1 MFRALFVALLT
12 CLALPAFATASK
24 AQTEQQLEAARK
36 EVQELKKLL
45 EQLQREKSQVQ
56 QQLRQTETE
65 AGDLEK
71 QIRVLRR
78 ETSET
83 QHQLDDLERQKK
95 KIDEA
100 RRQQQR
106 LISQH
111 ARAVY
116 QSGGSE
122 PLKLL
127 LNQQDPASLSR
138 TLTHYQYLNRAR
150 LEQLADYARSREQL
164 TAVEREQVA
173 RRDTLARQQQAL
185 SERQA
190 RLTEVRK
197 ERQEVLARL
206 NRDSSDRST
215 RLQER
220 QREQAELQ
228 QVLKTI
234 EETLARQARER
245 EAEAARQRR
254 LAEQR
259 RQVPEDEA
267 PWLSN
272 AAMRYYGGPF
282 AEAQGKLPWPVE
294 GRLIARFGAPRG
306 EDSRTTWD
314 GVLIGAK
321 AGQPVRAVH
330 GGKVV
335 FAEWLRG
342 AGLLLILDHGGG
354 YLSLYGHN
362 QSLLKAVGDVVSAGD
377 TIATVG
383 SSGGQNVPALYFA
396 IRQQGRPSDPAQ
408 WCRAQG

>member
-1 MFRALFVALLT
+1 MFRALFLALLT
-12 CLALPAFATASK
+12 CLAPPAGADSK
-24 AQTEQQLEAARK
+24 VQTEQQLEAARK
-36 EVQELKKLL
+36 EVLELKKML

-65 AGDLEK
+65 AGALEK
-71 QIRVLRR
+71 QIRDLRR
-78 ETSET
+78 EAGDN
-83 QHQLDDLERQKK
+83 QKQLDDLERQKK
-95 KIDEA
+95 KIDES
-100 RRQQQR
+100 RREQQR
-106 LISQH
+106 LIGQQ
-111 ARAVY
+111 ARSLY
-116 QSGGSE
+116 QSGGAE

-127 LNQQDPASLSR
+127 LNQQDPATFSR
-138 TLTHYQYLNRAR
+138 TLTYYEYLNRAR
-150 LEQLADYARSREQL
+150 LEQLADYARTREQL
-164 TAVEREQVA
+164 GELERQRTVHSEA
-173 RRDTLARQQQAL
+173 LARKQQAL
-185 SERQA
+185 GERQA
-190 RLTEVRK
+190 RLAEVRK
-197 ERQEVLARL
+197 ERQQVLARL
-206 NRDSSDRST
+206 NRDSANRAD

-245 EAEAARQRR
+245 EAEAARQRQ

-259 RQVPEDEA
+259 RQAPADEA

-272 AAMRYYGGPF
+272 TAVRYYGGPF
-282 AEAQGKLPWPVE
+282 GQAQGKLPWPVE

-314 GVLIGAK
+314 GVLIGAS

-362 QSLLKAVGDVVSAGD
+362 QALLKEAGDIVAAGD

-383 SSGGQNVPALYFA
+383 SSGGQSVPALYFA

>member
-12 CLALPAFATASK
+12 CVALPSIAADSK

-65 AGDLEK
+65 AGELEK
-71 QIRVLRR
+71 QIRELRR
-78 ETSET
+78 EAGET
-83 QHQLDDLERQKK
+83 QKQLDDLERQKK

-100 RRQQQR
+100 RREQHR
-106 LISQH
+106 LIGQQ

-116 QSGGSE
+116 QSGGAE

-127 LNQQDPASLSR
+127 LNQEDPARFAR
-138 TLTHYQYLNRAR
+138 TLTHYEYLNRAR
-150 LEQLADYARSREQL
+150 LEQLAEYARTREQL
-164 TAVEREQVA
+164 SDLERQQNA
-173 RRDTLARQQQAL
+173 RREALARQQQNLAQ
-185 SERQA
+185 RQA
-190 RLTEVRK
+190 RLAEVRK
-197 ERQEVLARL
+197 ERQQVLARL
-206 NRDSSDRST
+206 ESTRSDRAS
-215 RLQER
+215 RLHER
-220 QREQAELQ
+220 QREQAELEQ
-228 QVLKTI
+228 ILKTI
-234 EETLARQARER
+234 EETLARQARE
-245 EAEAARQRR
+245 AERQRQ
-254 LAEQR
+254 LAEQQ
-259 RQVPEDEA
+259 RQAPADEA

-272 AAMRYYGGPF
+272 NAARHYGGPF
-282 AEAQGKLPWPVE
+282 DQARGKLPWPVE

-306 EDSRTTWD
+306 EDGRTTWD
-314 GVLIGAK
+314 GVLIGATT
-321 AGQPVRAVH
+321 GQPVRAVH

-362 QSLLKAVGDVVSAGD
+362 QSLLKEAGDIVAAGD

-383 SSGGQNVPALYFA
+383 SSGGQSVPALYFA

-408 WCRAQG
+408 WCRTQG

>member
-1 MFRALFVALLT
+1 MFRALFLALLT
-12 CLALPAFATASK
+12 CLALPAAAESK
-24 AQTEQQLEAARK
+24 AQTEQQLEATRK
-36 EVQELKKLL
+36 EVLELKKMLK
-45 EQLQREKSQVQ
+45 QLQREKSQVQ
-56 QQLRQTETE
+56 QQLRKSETE
-65 AGDLEK
+65 AGELEK
-71 QIRVLRR
+71 QIRDLRR
-78 ETSET
+78 DTGEN
-83 QHQLDDLERQKK
+83 QKQLDDLERQKK
-95 KIDEA
+95 KIDES
-100 RRQQQR
+100 RREQHR
-106 LISQH
+106 LIGLQ

-116 QSGGSE
+116 QSGGAE

-127 LNQQDPASLSR
+127 LNQQDPARVSR
-138 TLTHYQYLNRAR
+138 TLTHYEYLNRAR
-150 LEQLADYARSREQL
+150 LEQLADFARGQEELSEVVRQQ
-164 TAVEREQVA
+164 TA
-173 RRDTLARQQQAL
+173 RREALARQQQTL
-185 SERQA
+185 SERQT
-190 RLTEVRK
+190 RLAEVRK
-197 ERQEVLARL
+197 ERQQALARL
-206 NRDSSDRST
+206 ERTRTDRAT
-215 RLQER
+215 RLQDR

-245 EAEAARQRR
+245 EAEAARQRQ

-259 RQVPEDEA
+259 RQAPADEA
-267 PWLSN
+267 PWLN
-272 AAMRYYGGPF
+272 NTVARYYGGPF
-282 AEAQGKLPWPVE
+282 AQTQGKLPWPVE

-306 EDSRTTWD
+306 EDSRTSWD
-314 GVLIGAK
+314 GVLIGAS

-362 QSLLKAVGDVVSAGD
+362 QALLKEAGDIVVAGD

-383 SSGGQNVPALYFA
+383 SSGGQSVPALYFA

>member
-1 MFRALFVALLT
+1 MFRALVILVLSSLAAPAL
-12 CLALPAFATASK
+12 ADDSK
-24 AQTEQQLEAARK
+24 AQTEQQLEATRQ

-65 AGDLEK
+65 AGNLER
-71 QIRVLRR
+71 QIRELRR
-78 ETSET
+78 EAGEN
-83 QHQLDDLERQKK
+83 QQQLDELERQKK
-95 KIDEA
+95 KIDES
-100 RRQQQR
+100 RREQQR
-106 LISQH
+106 LIGLQ

-116 QSGGSE
+116 QSGGAE

-127 LNQQDPASLSR
+127 LNQQDPATFSR
-138 TLTHYQYLNRAR
+138 TLTHYEYLNRAR
-150 LEQLADYARSREQL
+150 LEQLADYARTREQL
-164 TAVEREQVA
+164 VELERQQHTRREALV
-173 RRDTLARQQQAL
+173 RQQQVLAQ
-185 SERQA
+185 RQA
-190 RLTEVRK
+190 RLAEVRK
-197 ERQEVLARL
+197 ERQQVLARL
-206 NRDSSDRST
+206 ESTRSDRT
-215 RLQER
+215 ARLQER

-234 EETLARQARER
+234 EQTLARRAR
-245 EAEAARQRR
+245 EAEQERQRQ
-254 LAEQR
+254 LAR
-259 RQVPEDEA
+259 RQAPDDEA

-272 AAMRYYGGPF
+272 AATRYYGGPF
-282 AEAQGKLPWPVE
+282 DQARGKLPWPVQ

-314 GVLIGAK
+314 GVLIGAN

-362 QSLLKAVGDVVSAGD
+362 QSLLKQAGDIVAAGD

-383 SSGGQNVPALYFA
+383 SSGGQSGPALYFA

>member
-1 MFRALFVALLT
+1 MFRALLLTVLT
-12 CLALPAFATASK
+12 CLALPAGADSK

-36 EVQELKKLL
+36 EVLELKQML
-45 EQLQREKSQVQ
+45 ERLQREKSQVQ

-65 AGDLEK
+65 AGELEK
-71 QIRVLRR
+71 QIRDLRR
-78 ETSET
+78 DAGDN
-83 QHQLDDLERQKK
+83 QKQLDDLERQKK
-95 KIDEA
+95 KIDES
-100 RRQQQR
+100 RREQQR
-106 LISQH
+106 LIGQQ

-116 QSGGSE
+116 QSGGAE

-127 LNQQDPASLSR
+127 LNQQDPAAFSR
-138 TLTHYQYLNRAR
+138 TLTYYEYLNRAR
-150 LEQLADYARSREQL
+150 LEQLADYARSQEQL
-164 TAVEREQVA
+164 SELERQRTA
-173 RRDTLARQQQAL
+173 RRDALARQQQTLA
-185 SERQA
+185 ERQA
-190 RLTEVRK
+190 RLAEVRK
-197 ERQEVLARL
+197 QRQQVLARL

-245 EAEAARQRR
+245 EAEAARQRQ

-259 RQVPEDEA
+259 RLAPEDEA

-272 AAMRYYGGPF
+272 TAARYYGGPF
-282 AEAQGKLPWPVE
+282 DKARGKLPWPVQ
-294 GRLIARFGAPRG
+294 GRLIARFGAQRG

-314 GVLIGAK
+314 GVLIGAG

-362 QSLLKAVGDVVSAGD
+362 QALLKEAGDIVAAGD

-383 SSGGQNVPALYFA
+383 SSGGQSVPALYFA
-396 IRQQGRPSDPAQ
+396 IRQQGRPSDPTQ

>member
-1 MFRALFVALLT
+1 MLRALALLFLT
-12 CLALPAFATASK
+12 SLSALAFADADK
-24 AQTEQQLEAARK
+24 AQTEQQLEAARQ
-36 EVQELKKLL
+36 EVRELQKLL
-45 EQLQREKSQVQ
+45 EQLRREKSQVQ

-65 AGDLEK
+65 AGELEK
-71 QIRVLRR
+71 QIRDLRR
-78 ETSET
+78 EAGEN
-83 QHQLDDLERQKK
+83 QQQLDDLERQKK
-95 KIDEA
+95 KIDES
-100 RRQQQR
+100 RREQQR
-106 LISQH
+106 LIGVQ
-111 ARAVY
+111 ARALY
-116 QSGGSE
+116 QSGGAE

-127 LNQQDPASLSR
+127 LNQQDPATFSR
-138 TLTHYQYLNRAR
+138 TLTYYQYLNRAR
-150 LEQLADYARSREQL
+150 QEQLAEYARTREQL
-164 TAVEREQVA
+164 VELERRQTQ
-173 RRDTLARQQQAL
+173 RRDALARQQQTLAQ
-185 SERQA
+185 RQA
-190 RLTEVRK
+190 RLAEVRQAR
-197 ERQEVLARL
+197 EQVLARL
-206 NRDSSDRST
+206 EGTRSDRAS
-215 RLQER
+215 RLRER
-220 QREQAELQ
+220 QREEAELR

-245 EAEAARQRR
+245 EAEAARQRL

-259 RQVPEDEA
+259 RQAPEDEA

-272 AAMRYYGGPF
+272 AAARYYGGPF
-282 AEAQGKLPWPVE
+282 DQARGKLPWPVQ

-314 GVLIGAK
+314 GVLIGAS

-362 QSLLKAVGDVVSAGD
+362 QSLLKQAGEIVAAGD

-383 SSGGQNVPALYFA
+383 SSGGQTGPALYFA